1 MRKQRFAILVL
12 TIGMLAGCAE
22 PEGFKKPEDGLDAAS
37 SFVRA
42 TLDGDYARA
51 ERYVMRDEEDL
62 RLFDRYKAHMKQV
75 PEKERLGL
83 KSANMIIDSVRNPSD
98 SVTMVHYSN
107 TFHRKSTRLRAVR
120 VAGEWWID
128 FSDTFGGA
136 Q

>member
-1 MRKQRFAILVL
+1 MHNRRSVIIAL
-12 TIGMLAGCAE
+12 MLSVFGACSE

-42 TLDGDYARA
+42 TLDGDYAKA

-62 RLFDRYKAHMKQV
+62 RLFQRYKVHMKQV

-83 KSANMIIDSVRNPSD
+83 KSANMIIDSVRTPSD
-98 SVTMVHYSN
+98 SVTLGHYSN
-107 TFHRKSTRLRAVR
+107 TFHRQSTRLRAVR
-120 VAGEWWID
+120 IGGEWWID

-136 Q
+136 H

>member
-1 MRKQRFAILVL
+1 MHNRRSVIIAL
-12 TIGMLAGCAE
+12 MLSVFGACSE

-42 TLDGDYARA
+42 TLDGDYAKA

-62 RLFDRYKAHMKQV
+62 RLFQRYKVHMKQV

-83 KSANMIIDSVRNPSD
+83 KSANMIIDSVRTPSD
-98 SVTMVHYSN
+98 SVTLVHYSN
-107 TFHRKSTRLRAVR
+107 TFHRQSTRLRAVR
-120 VAGEWWID
+120 IGGEWWID

-136 Q
+136 H

>member
-1 MRKQRFAILVL
+1 MHNRRSVIIAL
-12 TIGMLAGCAE
+12 MLPVFGACSE

-42 TLDGDYARA
+42 TLDGDYAKA

-62 RLFDRYKAHMKQV
+62 RLFQRYKVHMKQV

-83 KSANMIIDSVRNPSD
+83 KSANMIIDSVRTPSD
-98 SVTMVHYSN
+98 SVTLVHYSN
-107 TFHRKSTRLRAVR
+107 TFHRQSTRLRAVR
-120 VAGEWWID
+120 IGGEWWID

-136 Q
+136 H

>member
-1 MRKQRFAILVL
+1 MHNRRSVIIALML
-12 TIGMLAGCAE
+12 TVFGACSE

-42 TLDGDYARA
+42 TLDGDYAKA

-62 RLFDRYKAHMKQV
+62 QLFERYKAHMKQV

-83 KSANMIIDSVRNPSD
+83 KSANMIIDSVRTPSD
-98 SVTMVHYSN
+98 SVTLVHYSN
-107 TFHRKSTRLRAVR
+107 TFHRQSTRLRAVR
-120 VAGEWWID
+120 IGGEWWID

-136 Q
+136 H

>member
-1 MRKQRFAILVL
+1 MHNRRSVIIAL
-12 TIGMLAGCAE
+12 MLSVFGACSE

-42 TLDGDYARA
+42 TLDGDYAKA

-62 RLFDRYKAHMKQV
+62 RLFERYKAHMKQV

-83 KSANMIIDSVRNPSD
+83 KSANMIIDSVRTPSD
-98 SVTMVHYSN
+98 SVTLVHYSN
-107 TFHRKSTRLRAVR
+107 TFHRQSTRLRAVR
-120 VAGEWWID
+120 IGGEWWID

-136 Q
+136 H

>member
-1 MRKQRFAILVL
+1 MHNRRSVIIAL
-12 TIGMLAGCAE
+12 MLSVFGACSE

-42 TLDGDYARA
+42 TLDGDYAKA

-62 RLFDRYKAHMKQV
+62 RLFQRYKVHIKQV

-83 KSANMIIDSVRNPSD
+83 KSANMIIDSVRTPSD
-98 SVTMVHYSN
+98 SVTLVHYSN
-107 TFHRKSTRLRAVR
+107 TFHRQSTRLRAVR
-120 VAGEWWID
+120 IGGEWWID

-136 Q
+136 H

>member
-1 MRKQRFAILVL
+1 MHNRRSVIIAL
-12 TIGMLAGCAE
+12 MLSAFGACSE

-42 TLDGDYARA
+42 TLDGDYAKA

-62 RLFDRYKAHMKQV
+62 RLFERYKAHMKQV

-83 KSANMIIDSVRNPSD
+83 KSANMIIDSVRTPSD
-98 SVTMVHYSN
+98 SVTLVHYSN
-107 TFHRKSTRLRAVR
+107 TFHRQSTRLRAVR
-120 VAGEWWID
+120 IGGDWWID

-136 Q
+136 H

>member
-1 MRKQRFAILVL
+1 MHNRRSVIIAL
-12 TIGMLAGCAE
+12 MLSVFGACSE

-42 TLDGDYARA
+42 TLDGDYAKA

-62 RLFDRYKAHMKQV
+62 RLFERYKVHMKQV

-83 KSANMIIDSVRNPSD
+83 KSANMIIDSVRTPSD
-98 SVTMVHYSN
+98 SVTLVHYSN
-107 TFHRKSTRLRAVR
+107 TFHRQSTRLRAVR
-120 VAGEWWID
+120 IGGEWWID

-136 Q
+136 H